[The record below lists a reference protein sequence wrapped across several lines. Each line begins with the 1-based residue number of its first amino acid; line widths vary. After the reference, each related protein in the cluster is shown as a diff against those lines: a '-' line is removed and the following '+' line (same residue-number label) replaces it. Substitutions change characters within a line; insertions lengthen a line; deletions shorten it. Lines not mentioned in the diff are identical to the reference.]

1 VPSGGFVQSV
11 VMFTTS
17 IAEKIQRITHGKF
30 TLARGVQ
37 GIWMSRLITLLC
49 GMECMTLKKNP
60 RKTGNILTKI
70 LITVAVFMNLILWNF
85 K

>member
-1 VPSGGFVQSV
+1 
-11 VMFTTS
+11 MMS
-17 IAEKIQRITHGKF
+17 IVRSIQIITHENF

-37 GIWMSRLITLLC
+37 GIWMSQLITLSC